1 MNWQQYSSNPTMK
14 VTSCTSSIK
23 VILNWSMQHIFPFQC
38 GWNIRYLRGKWFPEV
53 FVKSFVH
60 LCVFKLVSLSQSSG
74 EVHHGFNW
82 HSSLYSFIASM
93 YLGIGLLYQSN
104 PELIRVRTFS
114 IAVGAFA
121 LGQPVQGE
129 VIVRVFK
136 LDLRKYTCHQ
146 YRLWPN
152 CHSAIH

>member
-1 MNWQQYSSNPTMK
+1 
-14 VTSCTSSIK
+14 
-23 VILNWSMQHIFPFQC
+23 
-38 GWNIRYLRGKWFPEV
+38 
-53 FVKSFVH
+53 
-60 LCVFKLVSLSQSSG
+60 
-74 EVHHGFNW
+74 
-82 HSSLYSFIASM
+82 M

-146 YRLWPN
+146 YRL
-152 CHSAIH
+152 